1 MIKGVNRQIIEVRE
15 TDSRYFERALLF
27 VDPTC
32 RNEAEESLKK
42 EADRILSQYAGDFLP
57 AVSRTGRTKNNTVG
71 KARLAFFLLG
81 AAVGAAVCL
90 GLTLIF

>member
-32 RNEAEESLKK
+32 RKETEESLKK

-57 AVSRTGRTKNNTVG
+57 TVSRTGRTKNTVG
-71 KARLAFFLLG
+71 KTRLAFFLLG